1 VSHVLPTRFGIG
13 QPVPRTE
20 DPRLLRGKG
29 CYVDDFNMPHQTYA
43 VFVRSPHAHAEIV
56 AIDTAAASDMPG
68 IHAVLTGADYAA
80 DGLGP
85 ITGASPFKRR
95 DGSPM
100 WRPPRPALTQDRA
113 RYVGQPVAM
122 VIAASLAEAKDAAE
136 AVSVTYKELPVN
148 TITAKANRGAPA
160 IWPEAPDNE
169 SFYVERGDAA
179 AVEKAL
185 SSAPHVIRQ
194 HFDINRLTA
203 NSVEPRGAL
212 GWYDEGND
220 RYVIH
225 TGAQRPY
232 VWRQTLTRNLFKIDE
247 NRLTLITG
255 DMGGSFGM
263 KGAIYNEIPLVAWAS
278 KRTGR
283 PVKWTCER
291 SEGLLADDHGRDN
304 ISEAELALDE
314 TGKFLALRVTTVANL
329 GAYVSFLGVGP
340 STANIGGLAGVY
352 TIPAIQSRVTGVF
365 TNTVTVSP
373 YRGAGRPEASY
384 IIERMIDLAA
394 RKLKMPA
401 AELRRRNMIPPD
413 AMPYKTALVFTYD
426 CGEFEKVMDKCM
438 ALADVKGFDERR
450 DQSKA
455 GGKLRGLGLSYTIEQ
470 AAGPQPETAELRFD
484 PSGTLTVLVGT
495 TPHGQGHET
504 IYKQFVCEKLGIDP
518 DKVRVVEGDTDKVSF
533 GTGTG
538 GSRTA
543 TIGTMAVFEAT
554 QKVIDKAK
562 PLAAHMLEAASG
574 DIEFANGT
582 YTVAGTDKKI
592 AFLDVARAAFDP
604 AKTPKGFEPGIYET
618 ATYNPNKA
626 NYPNGCHISEVE
638 IDPETGKVEIVKYTV
653 VDDVGFELNPM
664 CVHGQI
670 HGGVAQGIGQA
681 VMEDIAYSD
690 NGQLLSGSFMDYAMP
705 RAGDLPNFAT
715 GSHPVLT
722 KTNALGVKGAGEG
735 GTVGAL
741 PSVMNAINDALA
753 PLGIVHMEMPCTP
766 ERVWRTINAVGAE

>member
-1 VSHVLPTRFGIG
+1 MSHVQPTRFGIG

-29 CYVDDFNMPHQTYA
+29 RYVDDFNMAHQAYA
-43 VFVRSPHAHAEIV
+43 VFVRSPHGHAEIV
-56 AIDTAAASDMPG
+56 KIDTAAAADMPG
-68 IHAVLTGADYAA
+68 VFAILTGADYAA

-85 ITGASPFKRR
+85 ITGASPLKKR
-95 DGSPM
+95 DGSVM
-100 WRPPRPALTQDRA
+100 LRPPRPALTKDRV
-113 RYVGQPVAM
+113 RYVGEPLAM
-122 VIAASLAEAKDAAE
+122 VIAASVAEAKDAAE
-136 AVSVTYKELPVN
+136 AVVVTYKELPVN
-148 TITAKANRGAPA
+148 TVTAQANKGAPA
-160 IWPEAPDNE
+160 IWPAAPDNE
-169 SFYVERGDAA
+169 SFYVERGDGA

-185 SSAPHVIRQ
+185 ASAAHVVRQ

-203 NSVEPRGAL
+203 NAVEPRGAL

-220 RYVIH
+220 RYTIH

-232 VWRQTLTRNLFKIDE
+232 VWRQTLTQNLFKIDE

-263 KGAIYNEIPLVAWAS
+263 KGAIYNEVPLVAWAS
-278 KRTGR
+278 KRVGR

-291 SEGLLADDHGRDN
+291 SEGLLVDDHGRDN
-304 ISEAELALDE
+304 VSEAELALDE
-314 TGKFLALRVTTVANL
+314 NGKFLGLRVTTTANL
-329 GAYVSFLGVGP
+329 GAYVSFLGTGP
-340 STANIGGLAGVY
+340 STGNIGGLAGVY
-352 TIPAIQSRVTGVF
+352 TIPAIHSRVTGVF
-365 TNTVTVSP
+365 TNTVTLSP

-394 RKLKMPA
+394 RKLNISGA
-401 AELRRRNMIPPD
+401 DLRRRNMIPPD

-426 CGEFEKVMDKCM
+426 CGEFEKLMDKCM
-438 ALADVKGFDERR
+438 DLADTKGFDKRR
-450 DQSKA
+450 GESKA
-455 GGKLRGLGLSYTIEQ
+455 RGKLRGLGMSCTIEQ
-470 AAGPQPETAELRFD
+470 AAAPQTETAELRFD
-484 PSGTLTVLVGT
+484 PSGTVTILVGT

-504 IYKQFVCEKLGIDP
+504 IYKQLVCEKLGIAP
-518 DKVRVVEGDTDKVSF
+518 EKVRVVEGDTDKISF

-554 QKVIDKAK
+554 KKVIEKGK
-562 PLAAHMLEAASG
+562 LLAAHMLEAAAG
-574 DIEFANGT
+574 DIAFADGV
-582 YTVAGTDKKI
+582 YSIAGTDRRLS
-592 AFLDVARAAFDP
+592 FLDVAKAAFDP
-604 AKTPKGFEPGIYET
+604 AKLPKQFELGLYET
-618 ATYNPNKA
+618 ATWAPDLA

-638 IDPETGKVEIVKYTV
+638 IDPETGKVEVVKYTV

-681 VMEDIAYSD
+681 LMEDIVYDQS
-690 NGQLLSGSFMDYAMP
+690 GQLLSGSFMDYAMP
-705 RAGDLPNFAT
+705 RANDLPNFEA

-741 PSVMNAINDALA
+741 PSVMNAINDAVA
-753 PLGIVHMEMPCTP
+753 PLGIVHLEMPCTP
-766 ERVWRTINAVGAE
+766 EKVWRAIREACG